1 MAKLAIHGG
10 KPVRTKP
17 WPDWPQHT
25 KRQVDLIVEVVTANK
40 WSFDGPKEWEFQEK
54 FAQFKGC
61 KYALTVANGTVSL
74 QLCLEALGIGAGDE
88 VIVPGLTFQ
97 ATAAACIDVNAVPII
112 VDVEPDTYCIDPKR
126 IEEAITPRTKAII
139 PVHLYSCMAD
149 MDAIMG
155 VAKRHNLYVIEDTAH
170 QHGSFWKGKGA
181 GAMGDLGSFSCQET
195 KVLPSGE
202 GGIVTTSDHDLFL
215 RIYSLRNCGRLF
227 KGGEGRHI
235 QSGNYRITEFQAA
248 TLLAQFETLEER
260 TKMRDERAL
269 YLNKRLGEI
278 PGLTPMKRDPRVTRQ
293 DCYLYCFRYNKEQ
306 FKGAHRDAF
315 NTALG
320 KEVGLGLWTPYDP
333 LNNCDIYQPHTKPR
347 YHFSEQHWREID
359 PRRFSL
365 PVCERASYE
374 EAVTLFHWL
383 LLEDEKGLDS
393 IVDACAKIH
402 ENAEELLSIPV
413 EPHRTIPG
421 VEEKA

>member
-10 KPVRTKP
+10 KPVRTKS

-25 KRQVDLIVEVVTANK
+25 RRQIDLIMEVVTANK

-54 FAQFKGC
+54 FAKFKGC

-74 QLCLEALGIGAGDE
+74 QLCLEALGVGAGDE

-97 ATAAACIDVNAVPII
+97 ATAAACIDVNAVPIL

-126 IEEAITPRTKAII
+126 IEEAVTPRTKAII

-149 MDAIMG
+149 MDAIMDI
-155 VAKRHNLYVIEDTAH
+155 AKRHNLYVIEDTAH
-170 QHGSFWKGKGA
+170 QHGSFWKGRGA
-181 GAMGDLGSFSCQET
+181 GAIGELGSFSCQET

-215 RIYSLRNCGRLF
+215 RVYSLRNCGRLF
-227 KGGEGRHI
+227 KGGEGQHI
-235 QSGNYRITEFQAA
+235 QSGNFRITEFQAA

-260 TKMRDERAL
+260 TKLRDERAL
-269 YLNKRLGEI
+269 YLNKRLSEI
-278 PGLTPMKRDPRVTRQ
+278 PGLTPMRRDPRVTRQ

-315 NTALG
+315 NAALG
-320 KEVGLGLWTPYDP
+320 KELGLSLWTPYEP
-333 LNNCDIYQPHTKPR
+333 LNNCSIYQPHTKPR
-347 YHFSEQHWREID
+347 YRLSEEHWKAID

-365 PVCERASYE
+365 PVSEHASYE
-374 EAVTLFHWL
+374 EGVTLFHWL
-383 LLEDEKGLDS
+383 LLEEEKGLDS

-402 ENAEELLSIPV
+402 DNAEELLSIPV
-413 EPHRTIPG
+413 EPRRAIPG
-421 VEEKA
+421 VEER